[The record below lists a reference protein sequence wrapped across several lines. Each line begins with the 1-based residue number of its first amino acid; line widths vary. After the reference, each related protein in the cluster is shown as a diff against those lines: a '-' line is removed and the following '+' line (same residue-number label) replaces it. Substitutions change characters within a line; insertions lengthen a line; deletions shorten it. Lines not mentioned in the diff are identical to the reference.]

1 MKTKKTV
8 DPPVRFAQNLSGES
22 LKELKEYA
30 AKIQV
35 HLEGVI
41 AVIAESEEDAIQKI
55 KEKLR
60 SADLDID
67 KPLGIHIVKILQI
80 SE

>member
-8 DPPVRFAQNLSGES
+8 EPPVRFAQNLSGES
-22 LKELKEYA
+22 LKEYA

-35 HLEGVI
+35 HLEDVI
-41 AVIAESEEDAIQKI
+41 AVKAESEEEAIQKI
-55 KEKLR
+55 KEKL
-60 SADLDID
+60 STADLDLD

>member
-8 DPPVRFAQNLSGES
+8 EPPVRFAQNLSGES
-22 LKELKEYA
+22 LKEYA

-41 AVIAESEEDAIQKI
+41 AVKAESEEEAIQKI
-55 KEKLR
+55 KEKL
-60 SADLDID
+60 STADLDLD

>member
-8 DPPVRFAQNLSGES
+8 EPPVRFAQNLSGES
-22 LKELKEYA
+22 LKEYA

-41 AVIAESEEDAIQKI
+41 AVKAESEEEAIQKI
-55 KEKLR
+55 KEKL
-60 SADLDID
+60 STADLDLD
-67 KPLGIHIVKILQI
+67 KPLGIHIVKILQT

>member
-8 DPPVRFAQNLSGES
+8 EPPVRFAQNLSGES
-22 LKELKEYA
+22 LKEYA

-41 AVIAESEEDAIQKI
+41 AVKAESEEEAIQKI
-55 KEKLR
+55 KEKL
-60 SADLDID
+60 STADLDLD
-67 KPLGIHIVKILQI
+67 KPLGIHIIKILQI

>member
-1 MKTKKTV
+1 MKTKKIV
-8 DPPVRFAQNLSGES
+8 EPPVRLTQNLSGES
-22 LKELKEYA
+22 LKEYA

-41 AVIAESEEDAIQKI
+41 AVIAESEEEAIQRI
-55 KEKLR
+55 KVKLR
-60 SADLDID
+60 TADLDLD
-67 KPLGIHIVKILQI
+67 KPLGIHIVKILLI

>member
-8 DPPVRFAQNLSGES
+8 DPPVRFAQTQDLSGES
-22 LKELKEYA
+22 LKEYA

-60 SADLDID
+60 SANLDID

>member
-1 MKTKKTV
+1 MKTKKIV
-8 DPPVRFAQNLSGES
+8 EPPVAFAQNLSGES
-22 LKELKEYA
+22 LKEYA

-41 AVIAESEEDAIQKI
+41 AVKAETEVEAIQKI
-55 KEKLR
+55 REKLR
-60 SADLDID
+60 SADLDLD

>member
-1 MKTKKTV
+1 MKTKKIV
-8 DPPVRFAQNLSGES
+8 EPPVRFTLTQNLSGES
-22 LKELKEYA
+22 LKEYA

-41 AVIAESEEDAIQKI
+41 AVIAESEEEAIQKI
-55 KEKLR
+55 KVKLR
-60 SADLDID
+60 TADLDLD
-67 KPLGIHIVKILQI
+67 KPLGIHIVKILPI

>member
-1 MKTKKTV
+1 M
-8 DPPVRFAQNLSGES
+8 
-22 LKELKEYA
+22 
-30 AKIQV
+30 
-35 HLEGVI
+35 
-41 AVIAESEEDAIQKI
+41 AESEEEAIQKI